1 MYQRW
6 EVRMAGEKLDLEM
19 QGTGGLLARIHTAMG
34 TEEIAL
40 MFDDAEDPASLCRL

>member
-1 MYQRW
+1 
-6 EVRMAGEKLDLEM
+6 MAGEKLDLEM